1 MPVPQPE
8 ELRRRELPELF
19 EALNYVLKKF
29 KFKTGADDQYIYM
42 VLGAL
47 MNEYKKKQKEA
58 EMKFVAAMVQ
68 NIEREEFLDSL

>member
-1 MPVPQPE
+1 LPVPQPE

-47 MNEYKKKQKEA
+47 MNEYKKSAQRQSDATWK
-58 EMKFVAAMVQ
+58 
-68 NIEREEFLDSL
+68 